1 MKIYKTAAMSGM
13 VTFEKEIP
21 HWMSDIKTKETVT
34 KISLD
39 KFKEDIKK

>member
-1 MKIYKTAAMSGM
+1 MGGM

-21 HWMSDIKTKETVT
+21 HWMSDIKTKENGTR
-34 KISLD
+34 ISLD